1 MPMLDVIIVGAGAAG
16 LSAALAAHEQGLS
29 YLVLEQHQL
38 ANTVANMP
46 RRKRIFSTPTK
57 LPQRGRLWFSDTT
70 REELLTQW
78 RDLVQQ
84 QGLDVREQDGVS
96 DITRVEDHF
105 RVHTATQM
113 YEARRVIL
121 AIGARGNSR
130 KLGVRGE
137 EDNAKVFYWLSD
149 PDAYQ
154 GQKILVV
161 GGGDSA
167 IEATLALCDRNTVR
181 LCYRRGEFF
190 RLRHRNARAIEERI
204 REGRV
209 TVHFNSHLL
218 RILQDRVELGCGDA
232 VESLPNDIV
241 FVLIGAEPSYSFLEK
256 LGIAF
261 TEAADHKVP
270 SLSDRFETSVPGLYL
285 VGSIAGRPLMKRA
298 INQGHE
304 VILHI
309 VGELHRSVDAA
320 GATGAKPSRQPLALV
335 EVDQTTCT
343 GCGVC
348 EAACPP
354 VFKVIDDKSTVDASQ
369 VDAYLP
375 HCRVA
380 ARFCPTKSIRIIEL
394 TSPAEE
400 KRPAWWLTLQ
410 KHWTEA
416 TTRRTVGEG
425 VSVRGAGSGLQ
436 LTAAAFDGRSLGE
449 ISTLVN
455 QVPFFSG
462 MTPTTLLRRIP
473 LFSELSDELLSE
485 VAAGSTLRHFT
496 ANTPIFREGD
506 YGDSFFVI
514 LSGAVH
520 VVGTT
525 AEGLKLFYGT
535 LGAHQFFGEMAALT
549 GFPRSATI
557 TAITA
562 TTLLEI
568 DKDVLIDLMD
578 ESHVVKGTVSRAYN
592 DRVLSTLFN
601 RVPLF
606 SGLNQSSMGL
616 LMDKVR
622 LCTFPAGAVIIREG
636 DPGDSLYMIHN
647 GVVKVSKWLGDRE
660 RVLAYLRDGTYFGE
674 IALIRNEPRS
684 ATVSALTKVEV
695 AQILREDFHTLLRE
709 HPDLLGRVREMIERR
724 EGAASELAAR
734 PEWLDRMEVLQEV
747 VHTTDV
753 LVIDLQQCIHCD
765 NCVRACETIHD
776 DGVSRLIREGL
787 KIDHYLVA
795 TSCRNCEDPLCMIEC
810 PVSAI
815 ARDERGEV
823 YIKDHCVGCGA
834 CVRNCPYGNI
844 NLFDPKVHA
853 KGKTIRG
860 QLWDGVLGLVGA
872 TDFLSEEAVHKP
884 VKCDLCRDFS
894 TPNCVRSCPTGAAM
908 RVNPQVFF
916 KLTP

>member
-1 MPMLDVIIVGAGAAG
+1 
-16 LSAALAAHEQGLS
+16 
-29 YLVLEQHQL
+29 
-38 ANTVANMP
+38 
-46 RRKRIFSTPTK
+46 
-57 LPQRGRLWFSDTT
+57 
-70 REELLTQW
+70 
-78 RDLVQQ
+78 
-84 QGLDVREQDGVS
+84 
-96 DITRVEDHF
+96 
-105 RVHTATQM
+105 
-113 YEARRVIL
+113 
-121 AIGARGNSR
+121 
-130 KLGVRGE
+130 
-137 EDNAKVFYWLSD
+137 
-149 PDAYQ
+149 
-154 GQKILVV
+154 
-161 GGGDSA
+161 
-167 IEATLALCDRNTVR
+167 
-181 LCYRRGEFF
+181 
-190 RLRHRNARAIEERI
+190 
-204 REGRV
+204 
-209 TVHFNSHLL
+209 
-218 RILQDRVELGCGDA
+218 VELECGDA
-232 VESLPNDIV
+232 VESLPNDVV
-241 FVLIGAEPSYSFLEK
+241 FVLIGAEPPYSFLEK

-261 TEAADHKVP
+261 TEAVDQRVP
-270 SLSDRFETSVPGLYL
+270 ALSERFETSVPGLYL
-285 VGSIAGRPLMKRA
+285 VGSVAGRPLMKRA

-304 VILHI
+304 AIIHI
-309 VGELHRSVDAA
+309 AGELHRGVGAA
-320 GATGAKPSRQPLALV
+320 SAPDPKTSRSPLAV
-335 EVDQTTCT
+335 VKVDQTTCT

-380 ARFCPTKSIRIIEL
+380 ARFCPTKSIRIVEVAP
-394 TSPAEE
+394 PAQES
-400 KRPAWWLTLQ
+400 RPGWWPKLYQ
-410 KHWTEA
+410 RWTEA
-416 TTRRTVGEG
+416 KTRRTAGKG
-425 VSVRGAGSGLQ
+425 VPTAGVGSGLQ
-436 LTAAAFDGRSLGE
+436 LTATAFDGRSLAE
-449 ISTLVN
+449 ISALVN
-455 QVPFFSG
+455 HIPFLSG
-462 MTPTTLLRRIP
+462 MTPIILLRRIP
-473 LFSELSDELLSE
+473 LFAELSDELLTE

-562 TTLLEI
+562 TTMLEI

-578 ESHVVKGTVSRAYN
+578 ESQVVKGTVSRAYT

-622 LCTFPAGAVIIREG
+622 LRTLPAGAVIIREG

-647 GVVKVSKWLGDRE
+647 GVVKVSKWLEGRE

-684 ATVSALTKVEV
+684 ATVTALTKVAV
-695 AQILREDFHTLLRE
+695 AQILREDFHTLLAE
-709 HPDLLGRVREMIERR
+709 HPDLLARVRDMTQRR
-724 EGAASELAAR
+724 EGATSEMAAR

-753 LVIDLQQCIHCD
+753 LVIDLQRCIHCD

-844 NLFDPKVHA
+844 NLFDPNVHA
-853 KGKTIRG
+853 KGKTIRS
-860 QLWDGVLGLVGA
+860 QLWDGVLGLIGA
-872 TDFLSEEAVHKP
+872 QPLASEEAVHKP

-916 KLTP
+916 TLTP

>member
-1 MPMLDVIIVGAGAAG
+1 MLDVIIVGGGAAG

-29 YLVLEQHQL
+29 YLVLEQQHL

-46 RRKRIFSTPTK
+46 QRKRIFSTPTK

-70 REELLTQW
+70 REELLAQW
-78 RDLVQQ
+78 HDLVQQ
-84 QGLDVREQDGVS
+84 RGLHVREQEGVS
-96 DITRVEDHF
+96 EITPVGDLF
-105 RVHTATQM
+105 RVQTTTHV

-121 AIGARGNSR
+121 AIGVRGNYR
-130 KLGVRGE
+130 KLGVPGE
-137 EDNAKVFYWLSD
+137 EDNTKVFYWLSD

-167 IEATLALCDRNTVR
+167 IEATLALCDRNTVH
-181 LCYRRGEFF
+181 LSYRRREFF
-190 RLRHRNARAIEERI
+190 RLRHRNAKTIEERI

-209 TVHFNSHLL
+209 TVHFNSQL
-218 RILQDRVELGCGDA
+218 RRIHRDRVELACGDD
-232 VESLPNDIV
+232 VQSLPNDVV
-241 FVLIGAEPSYSFLEK
+241 FVLIGAEPPYSFLEK

-261 TEAADHKVP
+261 TEVEGQKLP
-270 SLSDRFETSVPGLYL
+270 SLSERFETSVPGLYL
-285 VGSIAGRPLMKRA
+285 VGSVAGRPLMKRA

-309 VGELHRSVDAA
+309 VGELHGSVA
-320 GATGAKPSRQPLALV
+320 GASTTGPRASRQRLAVV
-335 EVDQTTCT
+335 EVDQTTCS

-354 VFKVIDDKSTVDASQ
+354 VFKVINDKSTVDESQ
-369 VDAYLP
+369 VDAYFA
-375 HCRVA
+375 HCLVA
-380 ARFCPTKSIRIIEL
+380 ERFCPTKSIRVVEL
-394 TSPAEE
+394 AQPAEE
-400 KRPAWWLTLQ
+400 TRPGWWPNLPQRWPWAKT
-410 KHWTEA
+410 A
-416 TTRRTVGEG
+416 RIAGEG
-425 VSVRGAGSGLQ
+425 ASIPGAAPSLQ
-436 LTAAAFDGRSLGE
+436 LTAAAFDGRSLTD
-449 ISTLVN
+449 IASLLN
-455 QVPFFSG
+455 QIPFFAG
-462 MTPTTLLRRIP
+462 MTPADLLRRIP
-473 LFSELSDELLSE
+473 LFSELSDELLAE

-525 AEGLKLFYGT
+525 AEGLKLFYRTQGT
-535 LGAHQFFGEMAALT
+535 HEFFGEMAALT
-549 GFPRSATI
+549 GFPRSARV
-557 TAITA
+557 TA
-562 TTLLEI
+562 TIDTIVLEI
-568 DKDVLIDLMD
+568 DKEVLIDLMD
-578 ESHVVKGTVSRAYN
+578 ESYVVKGTVSQAYT
-592 DRVLSTLFN
+592 DRVLATLFK

-606 SGLNQSSMGL
+606 SGLNRSSMGL
-616 LMDKVR
+616 LMGKVKLR
-622 LCTFPAGAVIIREG
+622 TFPAGAVIIRER

-647 GVVKVSKWLGDRE
+647 GVVKISKWIGDRE

-684 ATVSALTKVEV
+684 ATVTALTRVEV
-695 AQILREDFHTLLRE
+695 AQILREDFHALLAE
-709 HPDLLGRVREMIERR
+709 YPDLLARIRVTIQQR
-724 EGAASELAAR
+724 EGAGSELAAR
-734 PEWLDRMEVLQEV
+734 PEWLDRMEILQEV

-753 LVIDLQQCIHCD
+753 LAIDLQLCIHCD
-765 NCVRACETIHD
+765 NCVRACETIHE

-844 NLFDPKVHA
+844 NLFDPKVHV
-853 KGKTIRG
+853 GGRTIG
-860 QLWDGVLGLVGA
+860 GELWGSFLGLLGA
-872 TDFLSEEAVHKP
+872 KPPPPEEEVHKP

-916 KLTP
+916 TLKP